1 MVIPEYQHRDGK
13 ALLIVT
19 RPRVFAVNL
28 LCGRE
33 QYEELMSGIFKC
45 DLIWML
51 SFFFFFY
58 WMRQKSCVPVSS
70 YGETEHSIDHCPR

>member
-51 SFFFFFY
+51 SFFFTGCDKRVVFLLAP
-58 WMRQKSCVPVSS
+58 MVKRNTV
-70 YGETEHSIDHCPR
+70 